1 MSLIRRVGG
10 RAAKTAALWTSM
22 HARNGGIFY
31 RGVGPNSMAK
41 GHDLQALG
49 AGLYV
54 TWNEAQAEAFA
65 GPGGTVLRYRLP
77 ADLVMMDDRGKD
89 MAEIKASMG
98 FQPWEYAAGK
108 MFARML
114 RMSARDRGYDGVVS
128 DNPAMGIV
136 VFDEDRAEEVG

>member
-1 MSLIRRVGG
+1 MTLIRRAGG
-10 RAAKTAALWTSM
+10 RAAKSAALWTSL
-22 HARNGGIFY
+22 HARNEGIFY
-31 RGVGPNSMAK
+31 RGVGPNSMGK

-54 TWNEAQAEAFA
+54 TWNAMQAEAFA

-77 ADLVMMDDRGKD
+77 LNLVMMDDRGRD

-98 FQPWEYAAGK
+98 FQPWEYAAGP
-108 MFARML
+108 MFAAML

-136 VFDEDRAEEVG
+136 VFDEGRVEALD